1 MSKSLKI
8 LFMILCFLFIAT
20 LPVQAINMNLSDNTG
35 ATNTLTNNTIND
47 NSVSNTLPDTSDLFN
62 TNTNTNNSSTTTSS
76 SNSGAS
82 VSYLSSLPEADL
94 GLNNI
99 LNILLIVIGILLIL
113 LGIAIIIRLK

>member
-1 MSKSLKI
+1 MTKSLKI
-8 LFMILCFLFIAT
+8 LLIILCFLFIAVS
-20 LPVQAINMNLSDNTG
+20 PVQAINMNLSDNTG
-35 ATNTLTNNTIND
+35 VANTLTNNTIND
-47 NSVSNTLPDTSDLFN
+47 NVSNTLPDTSDLFD
-62 TNTNTNNSSTTTSS
+62 TPSSTSPSTSTSNSSTST
-76 SNSGAS
+76 S